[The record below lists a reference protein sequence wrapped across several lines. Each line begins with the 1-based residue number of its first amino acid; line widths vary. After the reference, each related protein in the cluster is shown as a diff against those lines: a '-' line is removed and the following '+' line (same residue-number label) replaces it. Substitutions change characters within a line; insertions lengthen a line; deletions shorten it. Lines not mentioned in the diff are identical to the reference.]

1 MKYFINRD
9 NPLTDTD
16 INEIESAYSTI
27 VEYFEKSWLLT
38 KGSHPLQIL
47 WNRSDHL
54 STIELTT
61 FGKALIKLKDI
72 DEKWLD
78 YQITLIKS
86 DNISNQK
93 GAFWEIIGSFYL
105 IDKNVEI
112 IPAKKNQSGFDVS
125 IKNKQTNKIIN
136 YSLKYFSF
144 SENHKLF
151 LKNCEEIHLLIYSTI
166 KTLKINNIAIFVRK
180 HKKYPSSE
188 DWSNLKSILVD
199 GLKKFKNQT
208 ISFNNEMWEVILSYL
223 SEERNNLHESY
234 TSHTVCIISPYHK
247 NEQSNFNSK
256 IEDAIL
262 NLKEH
267 RNFENENTINALFI
281 NLPRTVSMNQC
292 DEWLDEYFKQVQE
305 DPISSIIL
313 YQPSV
318 NFLYKEKQTY
328 LQHCV
333 HITNNDNFL
342 KWTEN
347 DKRNNVEL
355 WFLTGIGI
363 ASPHSEKLLIN
374 DKLVNLDN
382 SYCYQQGDL
391 YINPFKI
398 RKGAIYEK
406 LEKVSS
412 GIQTH
417 IVTKKSKSK
426 FIFFDDSPNVLY
438 KICKDGKLK
447 VVKGKVSKTQ
457 AVDVAIKTDC
467 NNYII
472 TKPYEP
478 VDELLIL

>member
-1 MKYFINRD
+1 M
-9 NPLTDTD
+9 
-16 INEIESAYSTI
+16 
-27 VEYFEKSWLLT
+27 
-38 KGSHPLQIL
+38 
-47 WNRSDHL
+47 
-54 STIELTT
+54 
-61 FGKALIKLKDI
+61 
-72 DEKWLD
+72 
-78 YQITLIKS
+78 
-86 DNISNQK
+86 
-93 GAFWEIIGSFYL
+93 
-105 IDKNVEI
+105 DKNVEV
-112 IPAKKNQSGFDVS
+112 IPAKKNQSGFDVLV
-125 IKNKQTNKIIN
+125 KNNHTNKVIN

-151 LKNCEEIHLLIYSTI
+151 FKNSEKIHSLIYSII
-166 KTLKINNIAIFVRK
+166 KTLKINNLAIFVRK
-180 HKKYPSSE
+180 HEKYPSSE
-188 DWSNLKSILVD
+188 DWSILESILVN
-199 GLKKFKNQT
+199 GLKKFKGQA
-208 ISFNNEMWEVILSYL
+208 ISINDEMWEVVLSCL
-223 SEERNNLHESY
+223 SEERYNLHESY

-267 RNFENENTINALFI
+267 RILENTNNINSLFI
-281 NLPRTVSMNQC
+281 HLPRTVSMNKC
-292 DEWLDEYFKQVQE
+292 DEWLYEYFEQIKE
-305 DPISSIIL
+305 DPISTIIL

-328 LQHCV
+328 LQHCI
-333 HITNNDNFL
+333 HITNNDNFY

-363 ASPHSEKLLIN
+363 SVPHSEKLLIN
-374 DKLVNLDN
+374 DKLINLEN

-391 YINPFKI
+391 YINPYQIFE
-398 RKGAIYEK
+398 GAKYEK

-417 IVTKKSKSK
+417 IVTKKSKSR

-438 KICKDGKLK
+438 KTCKDGKLK

-457 AVDVAIKTDC
+457 AVDVAIETDG